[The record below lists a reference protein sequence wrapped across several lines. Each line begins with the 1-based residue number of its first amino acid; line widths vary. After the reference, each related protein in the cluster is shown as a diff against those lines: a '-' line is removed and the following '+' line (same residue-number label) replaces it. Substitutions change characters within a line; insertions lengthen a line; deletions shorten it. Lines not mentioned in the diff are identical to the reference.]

1 MGGSKKLRAK
11 ASKAAAATAGSG
23 AGNLTRPPDSSSD
36 VARWGTVDMRDAED
50 KCRRPR
56 AGWVR
61 HCGGSATCRLVPRQS
76 TRATPRTAARFATM
90 RQPTHSLFRSHA
102 ELLVPPS
109 RSPALPAAA
118 AGASRCCRRCYCG
131 RQCCCCCRC
140 CLPGAQQTGDH
151 IKETVMGGQHSTESA
166 VSFCREGS
174 GYCELRLVGATSG
187 IFIINE

>member
-61 HCGGSATCRLVPRQS
+61 HCGGSATCRLVPPPPPPPLSQRPANLLLQ
-76 TRATPRTAARFATM
+76 RA
-90 RQPTHSLFRSHA
+90 
-102 ELLVPPS
+102 
-109 RSPALPAAA
+109 
-118 AGASRCCRRCYCG
+118 G
-131 RQCCCCCRC
+131 
-140 CLPGAQQTGDH
+140 QQY
-151 IKETVMGGQHSTESA
+151 
-166 VSFCREGS
+166 R
-174 GYCELRLVGATSG
+174 LR
-187 IFIINE
+187 